1 MHACVEVWVGSC
13 TPVDAAMQGDF
24 FDATH
29 VKLAE
34 GDDPDANI
42 SIAVWKRLSENLSI
56 QILETEER

>member
-1 MHACVEVWVGSC
+1 
-13 TPVDAAMQGDF
+13 MQGDF